1 MTEAEIEARIQAV
14 KTAKIQMMVT
24 AGREKLTP
32 AETDAVIAQVV
43 VPEPEP
49 EPEPISQPEIP
60 PVSIANP
67 FQQEYTPT
75 PTITMPKIAVA
86 PAPTKKRGRARFT
99 PDISTASSLPGPRL
113 ANANHANH
121 ANHAPTGRIAW
132 QSAHNNLAKAALAL
146 EKIRDDL
153 EVLDPITRR
162 FVAAQ
167 LQTIA
172 TALINE

>member
-24 AGREKLTP
+24 NGREKLTP

-49 EPEPISQPEIP
+49 EPELEIP
-60 PVSIANP
+60 NVSIANP
-67 FQQEYTPT
+67 FQENISTLAM
-75 PTITMPKIAVA
+75 PTIA
-86 PAPTKKRGRARFT
+86 PAPAKKRGRPRIT
-99 PDISTASSLPGPRL
+99 PDISTASSLPGPRP
-113 ANANHANH
+113 A
-121 ANHAPTGRIAW
+121 HAPSPRIVW
-132 QSAHNNLAKAALAL
+132 QAAHNNLAKAALAL

-167 LQTIA
+167 LQTITA
-172 TALINE
+172 ALINE

>member
-24 AGREKLTP
+24 NGREKLTP

-49 EPEPISQPEIP
+49 EPEPISQPEIK

-86 PAPTKKRGRARFT
+86 PAPTKKRGRARVL
-99 PDISTASSLPGPRL
+99 PDISTASSLPGPRPTTSY
-113 ANANHANH
+113 
-121 ANHAPTGRIAW
+121 APTGRIAW
-132 QSAHNNLAKAALAL
+132 QAAHNNLAKAALAL

-167 LQTIA
+167 LQTI
-172 TALINE
+172 TASMINE